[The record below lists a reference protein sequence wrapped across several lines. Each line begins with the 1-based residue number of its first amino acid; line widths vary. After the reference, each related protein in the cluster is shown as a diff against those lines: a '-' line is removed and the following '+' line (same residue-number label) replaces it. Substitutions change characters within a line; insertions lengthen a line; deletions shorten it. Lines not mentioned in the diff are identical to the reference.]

1 MEEDS
6 RDRGENLL
14 QNREKDRDR
23 IVNKPLMTSL
33 ISLAVPAVGSS
44 LFYIFFE
51 MIDMFWVG
59 KLGAAS
65 VAALSAAN
73 FFVWLLRAL
82 AQTVAAGALAMI
94 SRRTGENDSPRILET
109 AVHALTGTLIFS
121 AVVFTVFYPLTPV
134 LVRLIRLE
142 GTVSGQAALYIR
154 VFLAGLIFLYL
165 MVTAEHILRGMGNTR
180 LPMIIVGV
188 SLVLNG
194 ILDPLFIFTFGM
206 GLKGAAYATILAQTA
221 GCICM
226 FIAIGHYFPEIR
238 KAAPFLNRRFFNDY
252 FLPMIRIG
260 TPVSLSGAGF
270 ALIYIVLAGII
281 SIFGTAPLAALGIG
295 HRLESIP
302 FFVALGFSMATAAM
316 VGQNLGAGNPQKAK
330 ASVMFSLKIASG
342 ILLVCS
348 FVFFFFPGPL
358 YRIFISDPE
367 VIAYGVRYL
376 RIVAVFEVFLA
387 FEVVLEGAFSGA
399 GDTKPPFFVL
409 FPLTLLRIP
418 LGYALTRVSGLGVQ
432 GIWIAISVT
441 TFLKGCI
448 LFLIFQKDAWMK
460 KRV

>member
-6 RDRGENLL
+6 RDRGENRL
-14 QNREKDRDR
+14 QTREKDRAR

-121 AVVFTVFYPLTPV
+121 AVVFAIFYPLTPV

-188 SLVLNG
+188 SMILNG
-194 ILDPLFIFTFGM
+194 IL
-206 GLKGAAYATILAQTA
+206 
-221 GCICM
+221 C
-226 FIAIGHYFPEIR
+226 
-238 KAAPFLNRRFFNDY
+238 
-252 FLPMIRIG
+252 
-260 TPVSLSGAGF
+260 
-270 ALIYIVLAGII
+270 
-281 SIFGTAPLAALGIG
+281 
-295 HRLESIP
+295 
-302 FFVALGFSMATAAM
+302 
-316 VGQNLGAGNPQKAK
+316 
-330 ASVMFSLKIASG
+330 
-342 ILLVCS
+342 
-348 FVFFFFPGPL
+348 
-358 YRIFISDPE
+358 
-367 VIAYGVRYL
+367 
-376 RIVAVFEVFLA
+376 
-387 FEVVLEGAFSGA
+387 
-399 GDTKPPFFVL
+399 
-409 FPLTLLRIP
+409 
-418 LGYALTRVSGLGVQ
+418 
-432 GIWIAISVT
+432 
-441 TFLKGCI
+441 
-448 LFLIFQKDAWMK
+448 
-460 KRV
+460 